1 MRPHRSYK
9 PFTPPPACY
18 EAMYAVNYRL
28 AFECNLMWMCLNAR
42 NLISILHDK
51 RLVVTIVTLSRP
63 KHYNTHITMLLQTL
77 SQWLPLTLWIRPCFG
92 WVRRAAYSGCF
103 DPRKIF
109 YEKIVSGH
117 LHQGSHSPN
126 SPRAGVCFTLLIT
139 LLRTLI
145 MFNFRSGS
153 LIFC

>member
-1 MRPHRSYK
+1 
-9 PFTPPPACY
+9 
-18 EAMYAVNYRL
+18 
-28 AFECNLMWMCLNAR
+28 MCLNAR

-51 RLVVTIVTLSRP
+51 RVVVTIVTLSRP
-63 KHYNTHITMLLQTL
+63 KHYNTHYHVTPNHVSVAAPNLVNQTL
-77 SQWLPLTLWIRPCFG
+77 FWLSEKSSSLPGNL
-92 WVRRAAYSGCF
+92 GCF

-109 YEKIVSGH
+109 NKNIVSGH

-153 LIFC
+153 LIFFVFVSNLLFLNHYLQKIVGWTLY

>member
-92 WVRRAAYSGCF
+92 WVRRAAFRVFWPQKNILWKSCIGSFASRVSLPKLPPSGCLF
-103 DPRKIF
+103 HIIDNII
-109 YEKIVSGH
+109 EDINHV
-117 LHQGSHSPN
+117 
-126 SPRAGVCFTLLIT
+126 
-139 LLRTLI
+139 
-145 MFNFRSGS
+145 
-153 LIFC
+153 